1 MDLDGDGILND
12 MEWEMKLINDE
23 NKILLGGDG
32 ISNWNKN
39 KVRKKRKKREEG
51 LKNEIKRVYGFE
63 IDIQKEK
70 ELHSEFKL
78 KEGNS
83 SAPVEGDTNFP
94 AWLRLKY
101 RKIKDKTKNNG
112 NDDLTIIYS

>member
-1 MDLDGDGILND
+1 MVLKQIF
-12 MEWEMKLINDE
+12 K
-23 NKILLGGDG
+23 KK
-32 ISNWNKN
+32 KN
-39 KVRKKRKKREEG
+39 
-51 LKNEIKRVYGFE
+51 Y
-63 IDIQKEK
+63 
-70 ELHSEFKL
+70 SEFKL

-101 RKIKDKTKNNG
+101 RKINDKTKNNG